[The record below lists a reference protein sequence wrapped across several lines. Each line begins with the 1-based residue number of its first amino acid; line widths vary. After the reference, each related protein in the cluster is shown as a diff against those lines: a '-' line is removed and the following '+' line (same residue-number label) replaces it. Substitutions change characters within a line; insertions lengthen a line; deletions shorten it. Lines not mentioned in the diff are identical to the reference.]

1 MIRNHFRFDCDGN
14 IIVNASD
21 ENTDVYS
28 RCLQNSNQNNA
39 SDENTDVYS
48 RCLQDSNQ
56 NNYTSD
62 DVNSYELDGI
72 VNEEETDVTDIN
84 IPWHTIEN
92 ASAEHMHGTIVPTP
106 IRVCKDKTNQVI
118 EILSRLNYKHYLTN
132 ESCGILSENEIVLR
146 NLTRNSEYILWS
158 HLVYKKTDLTITDTN
173 IVKWIYQLIQYL
185 PFLLYQYQDYILV
198 AKQLGPSSVLGFLD
212 NISSLVTWFRLVRTR
227 LNSECDITHRALE
240 QFKLAISL
248 LRKRNKK
255 QTKMSKPVDSLQAA
269 IDNKRFPPG
278 LLPQLQDE
286 IVKFLPY
293 IRSFPINKPTFID
306 STMYSKFCQIMHTA
320 NYAFSPQGRISAFTE
335 MKIKDLPNLLDS
347 FAITNKFKTSAK
359 FGLQAVSLGDIPR
372 EILNIYKEFVRPVI
386 CAGQQES
393 ELSALFVRYDGEPD
407 KDVGRHIINFSHQ
420 IGFHISSNNIRS
432 MVEINADTRHSKGE
446 ITSEQLA
453 AVTRSSS
460 HSSEAVK
467 EYYLLKNLSTTIE
480 TARGAIDWRNN
491 LPLESL
497 ASRHTVIKD
506 WGTNHPEYKSEKT
519 RIKFSDDELFYMRN
533 LYSKFNIDNRS
544 LKLFSA
550 AYALSAIKND
560 PNATAIFHE
569 RHVLTT
575 DRLRTG
581 YHAINLLL

>member
-14 IIVNASD
+14 IIV
-21 ENTDVYS
+21 
-28 RCLQNSNQNNA
+28 NA

-92 ASAEHMHGTIVPTP
+92 ASAENMHGTIVPTP

-118 EILSRLNYKHYLTN
+118 EILSRLKYKHYLTN

-286 IVKFLPY
+286 IMKFLPY

-480 TARGAIDWRNN
+480 TARGAIDWRNK
-491 LPLESL
+491 LPLKSL
-497 ASRHTVIKD
+497 ATRHTVIKD

-544 LKLFSA
+544 LKLFTA